1 MKIAVLSGKGG
12 TGKTTVSSSLAF
24 ISKMLLIDTDIEEP
38 NSHIFLK
45 GNVENIKSV
54 YTRFPEVNME
64 KCNLCG
70 ECGEFCKFNAIIP
83 AKKRVIVFGEACHD
97 CGGCEIVCKNG
108 AISWEKREIGKIFT
122 GKTHFNSINK
132 YGKLNIG
139 EMSGVKIIKE
149 IYKNTVEKDFLI
161 DCPPGTA
168 CTTVSAVEV
177 ADFAIINIG
186 EMSGVKI
193 IKEIYKNT
201 VEKDFLIDCPPGT
214 ACTTVSAVE
223 VADFAIIVVEPSPF
237 GLSDMKLVVQLL
249 RDMKIPFGVVIN
261 KFDEDKNIVKKYC
274 DNEKIEIIGTIP
286 FDRKIAEAYSKGEI
300 IADTLPEYRENF
312 ETILKRVKSYGN

>member
-45 GNVENIKSV
+45 GNVEDIKSV

-70 ECGEFCKFNAIIP
+70 ECGNFCKFNAIIP

-122 GKTHFNSINK
+122 GKTHFNSTNK

-149 IYKNTVEKDFLI
+149 IYKNTE
-161 DCPPGTA
+161 
-168 CTTVSAVEV
+168 
-177 ADFAIINIG
+177 
-186 EMSGVKI
+186 
-193 IKEIYKNT
+193 
-201 VEKDFLIDCPPGT
+201 EKDFLIDCPPGT

-261 KFDEDKNIVKKYC
+261 KFDEDENIIKKYC
-274 DNEKIEIIGTIP
+274 EDEGIEVIGTIP
-286 FDRKIAEAYSKGEI
+286 FDRKIAETYSKGEI
-300 IADTLPEYRENF
+300 IAEALPEYRKNF

>member
-45 GNVENIKSV
+45 GGIEDVKSV

-122 GKTHFNSINK
+122 GKTYFNSVNK

-149 IYKNTVEKDFLI
+149 IYKNTEEKDFLI

-168 CTTVSAVEV
+168 CTTVSA
-177 ADFAIINIG
+177 A
-186 EMSGVKI
+186 
-193 IKEIYKNT
+193 
-201 VEKDFLIDCPPGT
+201 
-214 ACTTVSAVE
+214 E

-274 DNEKIEIIGTIP
+274 DDEKIEIIGTIP

-300 IADTLPEYRENF
+300 IADALSEYRENF

>member
-45 GNVENIKSV
+45 GGIEDVKYV

-122 GKTHFNSINK
+122 GKTHFNSTNK
-132 YGKLNIG
+132 YGKL
-139 EMSGVKIIKE
+139 
-149 IYKNTVEKDFLI
+149 
-161 DCPPGTA
+161 
-168 CTTVSAVEV
+168 
-177 ADFAIINIG
+177 NIG

-261 KFDEDKNIVKKYC
+261 KFDEDENIVKKYC
-274 DNEKIEIIGTIP
+274 DDEKIEIIGTIP

>member
-45 GNVENIKSV
+45 GNIEDIKSV

-70 ECGEFCKFNAIIP
+70 ECGNFCKFNAIIP

-108 AISWEKREIGKIFT
+108 AISWEKREIGKIYT

-132 YGKLNIG
+132 YGELNIG

-149 IYKNTVEKDFLI
+149 IYKNTE
-161 DCPPGTA
+161 
-168 CTTVSAVEV
+168 
-177 ADFAIINIG
+177 
-186 EMSGVKI
+186 
-193 IKEIYKNT
+193 
-201 VEKDFLIDCPPGT
+201 EKDFLIDCPPGT

-261 KFDEDKNIVKKYC
+261 KFDEDENIVKKYC

-300 IADTLPEYRENF
+300 IADALSEYRENF

>member
-12 TGKTTVSSSLAF
+12 TGKTTVSSSLTF

-45 GNVENIKSV
+45 GGIEDVKSV

-177 ADFAIINIG
+177 ADFAII
-186 EMSGVKI
+186 
-193 IKEIYKNT
+193 
-201 VEKDFLIDCPPGT
+201 
-214 ACTTVSAVE
+214 
-223 VADFAIIVVEPSPF
+223 VVEPSPF

-261 KFDEDKNIVKKYC
+261 KFDEDENIVKKYC
-274 DNEKIEIIGTIP
+274 DDEKIEIIGTIP

-300 IADTLPEYRENF
+300 IADALSEYRENF

>member
-45 GNVENIKSV
+45 GNVEDIKSV

-83 AKKRVIVFGEACHD
+83 AKKRVIIFGEACHD

-108 AISWEKREIGKIFT
+108 AISWEKREIGKIYT
-122 GKTHFNSINK
+122 GKTHFNSVNK

-149 IYKNTVEKDFLI
+149 IYKNTEEKDFLI

-177 ADFAIINIG
+177 ADF
-186 EMSGVKI
+186 
-193 IKEIYKNT
+193 T
-201 VEKDFLIDCPPGT
+201 
-214 ACTTVSAVE
+214 
-223 VADFAIIVVEPSPF
+223 IIVVEPSPF

-261 KFDEDKNIVKKYC
+261 KFDEDENIVKKYC
-274 DNEKIEIIGTIP
+274 DDENIEIIGTIP
-286 FDRKIAEAYSKGEI
+286 FDRKIAETYSKGEI
-300 IADTLPEYRENF
+300 IAEALPEYRKNF

>member
-45 GNVENIKSV
+45 GNIEDIKSV

-70 ECGEFCKFNAIIP
+70 ECGNFCKFNAIIP

-108 AISWEKREIGKIFT
+108 AISWEKREIGKIYT

-149 IYKNTVEKDFLI
+149 IYKNTEEKDFLI

-168 CTTVSAVEV
+168 CTTV
-177 ADFAIINIG
+177 
-186 EMSGVKI
+186 
-193 IKEIYKNT
+193 
-201 VEKDFLIDCPPGT
+201 L
-214 ACTTVSAVE
+214 AVE

-274 DNEKIEIIGTIP
+274 DDEKIEIIGTIP
-286 FDRKIAEAYSKGEI
+286 FDRKIAEAYSKGKI
-300 IADTLPEYRENF
+300 IAEALPEYRENF

>member
-45 GNVENIKSV
+45 GGIEDVKYV
-54 YTRFPEVNME
+54 YTKFPEVNME

-122 GKTHFNSINK
+122 GKTYFNSTNK
-132 YGKLNIG
+132 YGKL
-139 EMSGVKIIKE
+139 
-149 IYKNTVEKDFLI
+149 
-161 DCPPGTA
+161 
-168 CTTVSAVEV
+168 
-177 ADFAIINIG
+177 NIG

-261 KFDEDKNIVKKYC
+261 KFDEDENIVKKYC
-274 DNEKIEIIGTIP
+274 DDEEIEIIGTIP

>member
-45 GNVENIKSV
+45 GNIEDIKSV

-70 ECGEFCKFNAIIP
+70 ECGNFCKFNAIIP

-108 AISWEKREIGKIFT
+108 AISWEKREIGKIYT

-149 IYKNTVEKDFLI
+149 IYKNTE
-161 DCPPGTA
+161 
-168 CTTVSAVEV
+168 
-177 ADFAIINIG
+177 
-186 EMSGVKI
+186 
-193 IKEIYKNT
+193 
-201 VEKDFLIDCPPGT
+201 EKDFLIDCPPGT

-274 DNEKIEIIGTIP
+274 DDEEIEIIGTIP
-286 FDRKIAEAYSKGEI
+286 FDRKIAETYSKGEI
-300 IADTLPEYRENF
+300 IAEALPEYRENF

>member
-45 GNVENIKSV
+45 GNIEDIKSV

-70 ECGEFCKFNAIIP
+70 ECGNFCKFNAIIP

-122 GKTHFNSINK
+122 GKTHFNSTNK
-132 YGKLNIG
+132 YGKL
-139 EMSGVKIIKE
+139 
-149 IYKNTVEKDFLI
+149 
-161 DCPPGTA
+161 
-168 CTTVSAVEV
+168 
-177 ADFAIINIG
+177 NIG

-261 KFDEDKNIVKKYC
+261 KFDEDENIVKKYC
-274 DNEKIEIIGTIP
+274 DDEKIEIIGTIP

-300 IADTLPEYRENF
+300 IAEALPEYRENF

>member
-45 GNVENIKSV
+45 GNIEDIKSV

-70 ECGEFCKFNAIIP
+70 ECGNFCKFNAIIP

-108 AISWEKREIGKIFT
+108 AISWEKREIGKIYT

-149 IYKNTVEKDFLI
+149 IYKNTE
-161 DCPPGTA
+161 
-168 CTTVSAVEV
+168 
-177 ADFAIINIG
+177 
-186 EMSGVKI
+186 
-193 IKEIYKNT
+193 
-201 VEKDFLIDCPPGT
+201 EKDFLIDCPPGT

-274 DNEKIEIIGTIP
+274 DDEKIEIIGTIP
-286 FDRKIAEAYSKGEI
+286 FDRKIAETYSKGEI
-300 IADTLPEYRENF
+300 IAEALPEYRENF

>member
-45 GNVENIKSV
+45 GNIEDIKSV

-122 GKTHFNSINK
+122 GKTYFNSTNK
-132 YGKLNIG
+132 YGKL
-139 EMSGVKIIKE
+139 
-149 IYKNTVEKDFLI
+149 
-161 DCPPGTA
+161 
-168 CTTVSAVEV
+168 
-177 ADFAIINIG
+177 NIG

-274 DNEKIEIIGTIP
+274 DDEKIEIIGTIP

-300 IADTLPEYRENF
+300 IADALSEYRENF

>member
-45 GNVENIKSV
+45 GGIEDVKSV

-149 IYKNTVEKDFLI
+149 IYKNTE
-161 DCPPGTA
+161 
-168 CTTVSAVEV
+168 
-177 ADFAIINIG
+177 
-186 EMSGVKI
+186 
-193 IKEIYKNT
+193 
-201 VEKDFLIDCPPGT
+201 EKDFLIDCPPGT

-274 DNEKIEIIGTIP
+274 DDEKIEIIGTIP
-286 FDRKIAEAYSKGEI
+286 FDRKIAEAYSKGKI
-300 IADTLPEYRENF
+300 IAEALPEYRENF

>member
-12 TGKTTVSSSLAF
+12 TGKTTLSSSLAF

-45 GNVENIKSV
+45 GNIEDIKSV

-70 ECGEFCKFNAIIP
+70 ECGNFCKFNAIIP

-108 AISWEKREIGKIFT
+108 AISWEKREIGKIYT

-132 YGKLNIG
+132 YGELNIG

-149 IYKNTVEKDFLI
+149 IYKNTE
-161 DCPPGTA
+161 
-168 CTTVSAVEV
+168 
-177 ADFAIINIG
+177 
-186 EMSGVKI
+186 
-193 IKEIYKNT
+193 
-201 VEKDFLIDCPPGT
+201 EKDFLIDCPPGT

-261 KFDEDKNIVKKYC
+261 KFDEDENIVKKYC
-274 DNEKIEIIGTIP
+274 DDEKIEIIGTIP
-286 FDRKIAEAYSKGEI
+286 FDRKIAETYSKGEI
-300 IADTLPEYRENF
+300 IAEALPEYRENF

>member
-45 GNVENIKSV
+45 GGIEDVKSV

-122 GKTHFNSINK
+122 GKTHFNSTNK
-132 YGKLNIG
+132 YGKL
-139 EMSGVKIIKE
+139 
-149 IYKNTVEKDFLI
+149 
-161 DCPPGTA
+161 
-168 CTTVSAVEV
+168 
-177 ADFAIINIG
+177 NIG

-261 KFDEDKNIVKKYC
+261 KFDEDENIVKKYC
-274 DNEKIEIIGTIP
+274 DDEKIEIIGTIP

-300 IADTLPEYRENF
+300 IADALSEYRENF

>member
-45 GNVENIKSV
+45 GGIDDIKSV

-122 GKTHFNSINK
+122 GKTYFNSTNK
-132 YGKLNIG
+132 YGKL
-139 EMSGVKIIKE
+139 
-149 IYKNTVEKDFLI
+149 
-161 DCPPGTA
+161 
-168 CTTVSAVEV
+168 
-177 ADFAIINIG
+177 NIG

-261 KFDEDKNIVKKYC
+261 KFDEDENIVKKYC

-300 IADTLPEYRENF
+300 IADALSEYRENF

>member
-70 ECGEFCKFNAIIP
+70 ECGNFCKFNAIIP

-108 AISWEKREIGKIFT
+108 AISWEKREIGKIYT

-149 IYKNTVEKDFLI
+149 IYKNTE
-161 DCPPGTA
+161 
-168 CTTVSAVEV
+168 
-177 ADFAIINIG
+177 
-186 EMSGVKI
+186 
-193 IKEIYKNT
+193 
-201 VEKDFLIDCPPGT
+201 EKDFLIDCPPGT

-261 KFDEDKNIVKKYC
+261 KFDEDENIVKKYC
-274 DNEKIEIIGTIP
+274 DDEKIEIIGTIP
-286 FDRKIAEAYSKGEI
+286 FDRKIAETYSKGEI
-300 IADTLPEYRENF
+300 IAEALPEYRENF

>member
-45 GNVENIKSV
+45 GNIEDIKSV

-70 ECGEFCKFNAIIP
+70 ECGNFCKFNAIIP

-108 AISWEKREIGKIFT
+108 AISWEKREIGKIYT

-149 IYKNTVEKDFLI
+149 IYKNTE
-161 DCPPGTA
+161 
-168 CTTVSAVEV
+168 
-177 ADFAIINIG
+177 
-186 EMSGVKI
+186 
-193 IKEIYKNT
+193 
-201 VEKDFLIDCPPGT
+201 EKDFLIDCPPGT

-274 DNEKIEIIGTIP
+274 DDEKIEIIGTIL
-286 FDRKIAEAYSKGEI
+286 FDRKIAEAYSKGKI
-300 IADTLPEYRENF
+300 IAEALPEYRENF

>member
-45 GNVENIKSV
+45 GNIEDIKSV

-70 ECGEFCKFNAIIP
+70 ECGNFCKFNAIIP

-108 AISWEKREIGKIFT
+108 AISWEKREIGKIYT

-132 YGKLNIG
+132 YGELNIG

-149 IYKNTVEKDFLI
+149 IYKNTE
-161 DCPPGTA
+161 
-168 CTTVSAVEV
+168 
-177 ADFAIINIG
+177 
-186 EMSGVKI
+186 
-193 IKEIYKNT
+193 
-201 VEKDFLIDCPPGT
+201 EKDFLIDCPPGT

-274 DNEKIEIIGTIP
+274 DDEKIEIIGTIP
-286 FDRKIAEAYSKGEI
+286 FDRKIAETYSKGEI
-300 IADTLPEYRENF
+300 IAEALPEYRENF

>member
-45 GNVENIKSV
+45 GGIEDVKSV

-122 GKTHFNSINK
+122 GKTYFNSDTVC
-132 YGKLNIG
+132 GKLNVG
-139 EMSGVKIIKE
+139 EMSGVRIIKE
-149 IYKNTVEKDFLI
+149 MYKSSKIKDFLI

-168 CTTVSAVEV
+168 CTTVAAVEES
-177 ADFAIINIG
+177 DFA
-186 EMSGVKI
+186 
-193 IKEIYKNT
+193 
-201 VEKDFLIDCPPGT
+201 
-214 ACTTVSAVE
+214 
-223 VADFAIIVVEPSPF
+223 VVVTEPSPF
-237 GLSDMKLVVQLL
+237 GLSDMKLVIKLL

-261 KFDEDKNIVKKYC
+261 KAEESEKEVKDYC
-274 DNEKIEIIGTIP
+274 LSENIEILGEIP
-286 FDRKIAEAYSKGEI
+286 FSRKIAENYSKGNI
-300 IADTLPEYRENF
+300 VSDILPEYKKVFEN
-312 ETILKRVKSYGN
+312 ILEKVKNHGN

>member
-45 GNVENIKSV
+45 GNIEDIKSV

-70 ECGEFCKFNAIIP
+70 ECGNFCKFNAIIP

-108 AISWEKREIGKIFT
+108 AISWEKREMGKIYT

-149 IYKNTVEKDFLI
+149 IYKNTEEK
-161 DCPPGTA
+161 
-168 CTTVSAVEV
+168 
-177 ADFAIINIG
+177 N
-186 EMSGVKI
+186 
-193 IKEIYKNT
+193 
-201 VEKDFLIDCPPGT
+201 FLIDCPPGT

-249 RDMKIPFGVVIN
+249 RDMKITFGVVIN
-261 KFDEDKNIVKKYC
+261 KFDEDENIVKKYC
-274 DNEKIEIIGTIP
+274 DDEEIEIIGTIP
-286 FDRKIAEAYSKGEI
+286 FDRKIAETYSKGEI
-300 IADTLPEYRENF
+300 IAEALPEYRENF

>member
-1 MKIAVLSGKGG
+1 MKIVVLSGKGG

-45 GNVENIKSV
+45 GNIEDIKSV

-70 ECGEFCKFNAIIP
+70 ECGNFCKFNAIIP

-108 AISWEKREIGKIFT
+108 AISWEKREIGKIYT

-149 IYKNTVEKDFLI
+149 IYKNTE
-161 DCPPGTA
+161 
-168 CTTVSAVEV
+168 
-177 ADFAIINIG
+177 
-186 EMSGVKI
+186 
-193 IKEIYKNT
+193 
-201 VEKDFLIDCPPGT
+201 EKDFLIDCPPGT

-274 DNEKIEIIGTIP
+274 DDEKIEIIGTIP
-286 FDRKIAEAYSKGEI
+286 FDRKIAEAYSKGKI
-300 IADTLPEYRENF
+300 IAEALPEYRENF

>member
-122 GKTHFNSINK
+122 GKTHFNSKNK

-149 IYKNTVEKDFLI
+149 IYKSTE
-161 DCPPGTA
+161 
-168 CTTVSAVEV
+168 
-177 ADFAIINIG
+177 
-186 EMSGVKI
+186 
-193 IKEIYKNT
+193 
-201 VEKDFLIDCPPGT
+201 EKDFLIDCPPGT

-261 KFDEDKNIVKKYC
+261 KFDEDENIVKKYC
-274 DNEKIEIIGTIP
+274 DDEKIEIIGTIP
-286 FDRKIAEAYSKGEI
+286 FDRKIAETYSKGEI
-300 IADTLPEYRENF
+300 IAEALPEYRENF

>member
-45 GNVENIKSV
+45 GGIEDVKSV

-122 GKTHFNSINK
+122 GKTYFNSTNK
-132 YGKLNIG
+132 YGKL
-139 EMSGVKIIKE
+139 
-149 IYKNTVEKDFLI
+149 
-161 DCPPGTA
+161 
-168 CTTVSAVEV
+168 
-177 ADFAIINIG
+177 NIG

-261 KFDEDKNIVKKYC
+261 KFDEDENIVKKYC
-274 DNEKIEIIGTIP
+274 DDEKIEIIGTIP

>member
-12 TGKTTVSSSLAF
+12 TGKTTVSSNLAF

-122 GKTHFNSINK
+122 GKTYFNSTNK
-132 YGKLNIG
+132 YGKL
-139 EMSGVKIIKE
+139 
-149 IYKNTVEKDFLI
+149 
-161 DCPPGTA
+161 
-168 CTTVSAVEV
+168 
-177 ADFAIINIG
+177 NIG

-261 KFDEDKNIVKKYC
+261 KFDEDENIVKKYC

-300 IADTLPEYRENF
+300 IADALSEYRENF

>member
-45 GNVENIKSV
+45 GGIDDIKSV
-54 YTRFPEVNME
+54 YTKFPEVNME

-122 GKTHFNSINK
+122 GKTYFNSTNK
-132 YGKLNIG
+132 YGKL
-139 EMSGVKIIKE
+139 
-149 IYKNTVEKDFLI
+149 
-161 DCPPGTA
+161 
-168 CTTVSAVEV
+168 
-177 ADFAIINIG
+177 NIG

-261 KFDEDKNIVKKYC
+261 KFDEDENIVKKYC

>member
-45 GNVENIKSV
+45 GGIEDVKYV

-122 GKTHFNSINK
+122 GKTYFNSVNK
-132 YGKLNIG
+132 YGKL
-139 EMSGVKIIKE
+139 
-149 IYKNTVEKDFLI
+149 
-161 DCPPGTA
+161 
-168 CTTVSAVEV
+168 
-177 ADFAIINIG
+177 NIG

-261 KFDEDKNIVKKYC
+261 KFDEDENIVKKYC

-286 FDRKIAEAYSKGEI
+286 FDRKIAEAYSRGEI
-300 IADTLPEYRENF
+300 IADALSEYRENF

>member
-122 GKTHFNSINK
+122 GKTYFNSTNK
-132 YGKLNIG
+132 YGKL
-139 EMSGVKIIKE
+139 
-149 IYKNTVEKDFLI
+149 
-161 DCPPGTA
+161 
-168 CTTVSAVEV
+168 
-177 ADFAIINIG
+177 NIG

-261 KFDEDKNIVKKYC
+261 KFDEDENIVKKYC
-274 DNEKIEIIGTIP
+274 DDEKIEIIGTIP

-300 IADTLPEYRENF
+300 IADALPEYRENF

>member
-45 GNVENIKSV
+45 GNVEDIKSV

-70 ECGEFCKFNAIIP
+70 ECGNFCKFNAIIP

-108 AISWEKREIGKIFT
+108 AISWEKREIGKIYT

-132 YGKLNIG
+132 YGKL
-139 EMSGVKIIKE
+139 
-149 IYKNTVEKDFLI
+149 
-161 DCPPGTA
+161 
-168 CTTVSAVEV
+168 
-177 ADFAIINIG
+177 NIG

-261 KFDEDKNIVKKYC
+261 KFDEDENIVKKYC
-274 DNEKIEIIGTIP
+274 DDEKIEIIGTIP
-286 FDRKIAEAYSKGEI
+286 FDRKIAETYSKGEI
-300 IADTLPEYRENF
+300 IAEALPEYRENF

>member
-45 GNVENIKSV
+45 GGIDDIKSV

-177 ADFAIINIG
+177 ADFAII
-186 EMSGVKI
+186 
-193 IKEIYKNT
+193 
-201 VEKDFLIDCPPGT
+201 
-214 ACTTVSAVE
+214 
-223 VADFAIIVVEPSPF
+223 VVEPSPF

-261 KFDEDKNIVKKYC
+261 KFDEDENIVKKYC

>member
-45 GNVENIKSV
+45 GGIDDIKSV

-122 GKTHFNSINK
+122 GKTHFNSKNK

-149 IYKNTVEKDFLI
+149 IYKSTE
-161 DCPPGTA
+161 
-168 CTTVSAVEV
+168 
-177 ADFAIINIG
+177 
-186 EMSGVKI
+186 
-193 IKEIYKNT
+193 
-201 VEKDFLIDCPPGT
+201 EKDFLIDCPPGT

-261 KFDEDKNIVKKYC
+261 KFDEDENIVKKYC

-300 IADTLPEYRENF
+300 IADALSEYRENF

>member
-45 GNVENIKSV
+45 GNVEDIKSV

-108 AISWEKREIGKIFT
+108 AISWEKREIGKIYT

-149 IYKNTVEKDFLI
+149 IYKNTEEK
-161 DCPPGTA
+161 
-168 CTTVSAVEV
+168 
-177 ADFAIINIG
+177 N
-186 EMSGVKI
+186 
-193 IKEIYKNT
+193 
-201 VEKDFLIDCPPGT
+201 FLIDCPPGT

-249 RDMKIPFGVVIN
+249 RDMKITFGVVIN
-261 KFDEDKNIVKKYC
+261 KFDEDENIVKKYC
-274 DNEKIEIIGTIP
+274 DDEEIEIIGTIP
-286 FDRKIAEAYSKGEI
+286 FDRKIAETYSKGEI
-300 IADTLPEYRENF
+300 IAEALPEYRENF

>member
-12 TGKTTVSSSLAF
+12 TGKTTVSSNLAF

-45 GNVENIKSV
+45 GGIEDVKSV

-122 GKTHFNSINK
+122 GKTHFNSTNK
-132 YGKLNIG
+132 YGKL
-139 EMSGVKIIKE
+139 
-149 IYKNTVEKDFLI
+149 
-161 DCPPGTA
+161 
-168 CTTVSAVEV
+168 
-177 ADFAIINIG
+177 NIG

-261 KFDEDKNIVKKYC
+261 KFDEDENIVKKYC

-286 FDRKIAEAYSKGEI
+286 FDRKIAEAYSRGEI
-300 IADTLPEYRENF
+300 IADALSEYRENF